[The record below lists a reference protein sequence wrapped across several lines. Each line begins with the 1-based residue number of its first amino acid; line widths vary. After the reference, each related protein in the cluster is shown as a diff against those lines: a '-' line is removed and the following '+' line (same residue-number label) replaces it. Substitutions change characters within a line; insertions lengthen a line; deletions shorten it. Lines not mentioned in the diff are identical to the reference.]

1 MIKFIYIGIILII
14 LFILSIQFPILYPIF
29 IPYELFFKGGYILV
43 IFYLLYK
50 NIKLKKELEKLK
62 NKD

>member
-1 MIKFIYIGIILII
+1 MIKCIYIGIILII
-14 LFILSIQFPILYPIF
+14 LFILSIQFPIF